1 VLTRI
6 LIAEYAGLVGCHV
19 GWKRKVSDEWLHVS
33 FFTRYTHTHTLTEEK
48 KEQMV
53 CLHEDKLL
61 RANVKL
67 QRIYGRTTES

>member
-19 GWKRKVSDEWLHVS
+19 GWKRKVSDEWFHVA
-33 FFTRYTHTHTLTEEK
+33 FFTGHTHTLTHLQRK

-61 RANVKL
+61 RA
-67 QRIYGRTTES
+67 